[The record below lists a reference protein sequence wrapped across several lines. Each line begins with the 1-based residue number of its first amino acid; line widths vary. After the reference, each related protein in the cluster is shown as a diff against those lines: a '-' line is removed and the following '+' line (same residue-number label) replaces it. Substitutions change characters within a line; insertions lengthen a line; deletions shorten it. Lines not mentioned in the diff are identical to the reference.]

1 MPNFII
7 MKKLTINIE
16 ETKYS
21 FFLELIKSMDFVSI
35 EKNDDWYENLSFS
48 EKKNIQKGIDDIENG
63 SIFSH
68 AEVMSIAKKRINEL
82 KKN

>member
-1 MPNFII
+1 
-7 MKKLTINIE
+7 MKKLIINIE

-35 EKNDDWYENLSFS
+35 ENNDDWYENLSFS
-48 EKKNIQKGIDDIENG
+48 EKKNIQKGIDDIDNG
-63 SIFSH
+63 NIFSH
-68 AEVMSIAKKRINEL
+68 NEVMSIAKKRINEL

>member
-1 MPNFII
+1 

-16 ETKYS
+16 ENKYS

-35 EKNDDWYENLSFS
+35 ENEEDWYENISSS

-63 SIFSH
+63 KFFSH
-68 AEVMSIAKKRINEL
+68 NEVMTLAKKRIAAL
-82 KKN
+82 KNK

>member
-1 MPNFII
+1 

-16 ETKYS
+16 ENKYS

-35 EKNDDWYENLSFS
+35 ENEEDWYENLSFS

-63 SIFSH
+63 RIFSH
-68 AEVMSIAKKRINEL
+68 NEVMTLAKKRIAAL
-82 KKN
+82 KNK

>member
-1 MPNFII
+1 

-16 ETKYS
+16 ENKYL

-35 EKNDDWYENLSFS
+35 ENEDDWYGNLSFS

-63 SIFSH
+63 RVFSH
-68 AEVMSIAKKRINEL
+68 NEVMTLAKKRIAAL
-82 KKN
+82 KNK

>member
-1 MPNFII
+1 

-16 ETKYS
+16 ENKYS

-35 EKNDDWYENLSFS
+35 ENEEDWYENLSFS

-63 SIFSH
+63 RVFSH
-68 AEVMSIAKKRINEL
+68 NEVMTLAKKRIAAL
-82 KKN
+82 KNK